1 MKFDAW
7 KISST
12 GWNSTMLLGG
22 TTRLRMSWL
31 K

>member
-7 KISST
+7 KTSST
-12 GWNSTMLLGG
+12 GWNSTTSPDDSM
-22 TTRLRMSWL
+22 RLRMSWL